1 MSEELND
8 LRARIDELETALF
21 VKRDPLETVFGLSSA
36 RTRIL
41 SLLMSSE
48 FVDSHLV
55 EKTLGIVTNM
65 RVAICMMRKDLEP
78 WGITIRS
85 RRITGYWID
94 GVDKAR
100 INAAIA
106 EHTELHA
113 ASTAEG

>member
-8 LRARIDELETALF
+8 LRTRIDELEAALYIK
-21 VKRDPLETVFGLSSA
+21 VDPLQAVFGLSEA

-41 SLLMSSE
+41 SLLISSQ

-65 RVAICMMRKDLEP
+65 RVAVCMMRKDLEP

-85 RRITGYWID
+85 RRSTGYWID

-106 EHTELHA
+106 EYTELHA